1 MLWFDV
7 KNGLQPGEK
16 MWKTWVAGGKNEGPS
31 AGKELMQ
38 RDLTTT
44 CIAIG
49 CGENRWRQC
58 HLPSSKES
66 SLIARVIHGWQVC
79 TSLTNKADKIEKAD
93 VGIFWNPLSTLS
105 IDWKFGA
112 TAPVD
117 VLLWNAVEG
126 QELLYTLII
135 IDHHWSSLIKTY
147 QTNGQ
152 TWQIISPRN
161 AGDLLWR
168 NRLNVCCQVFG
179 HKVGDHWHS
188 NLRISQSHQSQ
199 CRCLDLTAPKLH
211 QKHAKNDQQLRF
223 EIDGPVDTIIAC
235 QIDYVVRQ
243 PGNPKMYWNDFE
255 MPRNFQ
261 NCRGLLSNF
270 FEHFHHVIRAPQPLL
285 LARWSEGHRLIP
297 VHGNHQESPIGYL

>member
-1 MLWFDV
+1 MFFARRSKIFEKWPFPHFIPTAWRQDDAEDV
-7 KNGLQPGEK
+7 VQAKDLSMSRHVVIWCEK
-16 MWKTWVAGGKNEGPS
+16 WASTWWKKWKTWVAGGKNEGPS

-135 IDHHWSSLIKTY
+135 IDRH
-147 QTNGQ
+147 
-152 TWQIISPRN
+152 
-161 AGDLLWR
+161 
-168 NRLNVCCQVFG
+168 
-179 HKVGDHWHS
+179 
-188 NLRISQSHQSQ
+188 
-199 CRCLDLTAPKLH
+199 
-211 QKHAKNDQQLRF
+211 
-223 EIDGPVDTIIAC
+223 
-235 QIDYVVRQ
+235 
-243 PGNPKMYWNDFE
+243 
-255 MPRNFQ
+255 
-261 NCRGLLSNF
+261 
-270 FEHFHHVIRAPQPLL
+270 
-285 LARWSEGHRLIP
+285 
-297 VHGNHQESPIGYL
+297 